1 MTTTFAVPAENPLTG
16 QTTTVNLTI
25 ENKVLAALEEL
36 RDEDGMVNEDAFCLR
51 LTGFTKKQL
60 TDAFEKVQN
69 AEHWKN
75 PINAVV
81 PNTEL
86 LLTLNAIEH
95 FHGPSNPKTEI
106 VEVRADGVVMV
117 RVTSDGYSC

>member
-1 MTTTFAVPAENPLTG
+1 MTTFAVPAENALTG
-16 QTTTVNLTI
+16 EKTTVNLTI
-25 ENKVLAALEEL
+25 EDKVLAALEASKT
-36 RDEDGMVNEDAFCLR
+36 EDGINEDAFCLR

-69 AEHWKN
+69 AEYWKN

>member
-16 QTTTVNLTI
+16 EKSTVNLVI
-25 ENKVLAALEEL
+25 DNNVLTALEASKG
-36 RDEDGMVNEDAFCLR
+36 EDGMVNEDAFCIR

-60 TDAFEKVQN
+60 NAAFEKVQN
-69 AEHWKN
+69 AEYWKN
-75 PINAVV
+75 PVNAVV

-95 FHGPSNPKTEI
+95 FHGPSNAKTEI

-117 RVTSDGYSC
+117 RVTNDGYSC